1 MISDQ
6 FISYH
11 FCFAFQA
18 PRAVVETVPTM
29 QALNVYAME
38 NYGIGKKYVC
48 FLSLFCACLFLF
60 AFFLCRTICVSC
72 LLAPLWSALAHKYE
86 ERTNIFSRT
95 NLSHIFQRKGRR

>member
-1 MISDQ
+1 
-6 FISYH
+6 
-11 FCFAFQA
+11 
-18 PRAVVETVPTM
+18 M

-48 FLSLFCACLFLF
+48 FLSLFCACLFLLP
-60 AFFLCRTICVSC
+60 FFCVSC